1 MDNNALPER
10 VFGMSPERGRWGFLL
25 LGMLVNL
32 CLGAVYAYSVF
43 KEPLRESLGLTA
55 TQGNLPFM
63 AFIAVF
69 SVGTAFSGRF
79 LDRHGPRAVMM
90 SGSVLVGIGWMLA
103 RFSGGLGGLLLTY
116 SLLGGIGVG
125 IVYGGPVAVAARW
138 FPDKKG
144 LAVGLALAGF
154 GMSALITA
162 PIARHLIALPSVGV
176 LNTFG
181 LMGAAFGI
189 LGVALSAPMRFPP
202 PGWNPAGWTPPAT
215 GPRAVH
221 RAFSRRDML
230 ATRAF
235 WALAV
240 CYTLGTTAGLMAIGI
255 SAPAGRELIGLDP
268 AAAAL
273 LVSVFA
279 VFNGA
284 GRPLFGWLADRI
296 APRRAAVL
304 SFAVIGLASVG
315 MLRAGP
321 GDTALYAVCFSG
333 FWLCLG
339 GWLAIAPAAT
349 AAYFGMPGY
358 ARKYG
363 LVFLAYGL
371 GAILGGI
378 LSGLAKD
385 LFGGYRAVFAPTA
398 ALAVLGAAVAGAF
411 LKPPAD

>member
-1 MDNNALPER
+1 
-10 VFGMSPERGRWGFLL
+10 
-25 LGMLVNL
+25 
-32 CLGAVYAYSVF
+32 
-43 KEPLRESLGLTA
+43 
-55 TQGNLPFM
+55 
-63 AFIAVF
+63 
-69 SVGTAFSGRF
+69 
-79 LDRHGPRAVMM
+79 
-90 SGSVLVGIGWMLA
+90 
-103 RFSGGLGGLLLTY
+103 
-116 SLLGGIGVG
+116 
-125 IVYGGPVAVAARW
+125 
-138 FPDKKG
+138 
-144 LAVGLALAGF
+144 
-154 GMSALITA
+154 
-162 PIARHLIALPSVGV
+162 
-176 LNTFG
+176 
-181 LMGAAFGI
+181 
-189 LGVALSAPMRFPP
+189 
-202 PGWNPAGWTPPAT
+202 
-215 GPRAVH
+215 
-221 RAFSRRDML
+221 ML

-279 VFNGA
+279 VFNGG

-296 APRRAAVL
+296 TPRRAAVL
-304 SFAVIGLASVG
+304 SFAIIGLASVG

-321 GDTALYAVCFSG
+321 GDTALYAICFSG

-398 ALAVLGAAVAGAF
+398 ALAALGAAIAAAF
-411 LKPPAD
+411 LRPPAD